1 MPEFFEPGLNLLHGT
16 VAIAVTVLVL
26 LVYYLITISKAINNR
41 LQQVFSKEI
50 FPVRKIL
57 LHRLSGAVLFGLIPA
72 LVILFVFRMH
82 VNNFGSNTEN
92 LAKSIIWWTPA
103 ALLVVVLNNFAS
115 RDLNHLSQY
124 PQIRV
129 SQWNSGLITL
139 SALSWIAYLAGYEFL
154 FRGFLLFSCLE
165 SFGYWPAIIINICL
179 YSLSHLPKG
188 YKETIGSIFL
198 GFILSY
204 VTLSLG
210 SIWFALLVHITLALS
225 GEWFS
230 IKFHPEMNRIKNPWR
245 DE

>member
-1 MPEFFEPGLNLLHGT
+1 MPEFSEPGLNLLHGSI
-16 VAIAVTVLVL
+16 AIAVTVLVL
-26 LVYYLITISKAINNR
+26 LAYYLITISKAINKK
-41 LQQVFSKEI
+41 LQQVFSEEN

-57 LHRLSGAVLFGLIPA
+57 LHRLSGAVLFGLTPA
-72 LVILFVFRMH
+72 LVILLVFQMP
-82 VNNFGSNTEN
+82 VSIFGSNTDN
-92 LAKSIIWWTPA
+92 LSRSIIWWAPA

-129 SQWNSGLITL
+129 NQWDSGLITL

-179 YSLSHLPKG
+179 YSLAHLPKG

-210 SIWFALLVHITLALS
+210 SIWFAFLVHITLALS

-230 IKFHPEMNRIKNPWR
+230 IKFHPEMNRIKKPGPR
-245 DE
+245 